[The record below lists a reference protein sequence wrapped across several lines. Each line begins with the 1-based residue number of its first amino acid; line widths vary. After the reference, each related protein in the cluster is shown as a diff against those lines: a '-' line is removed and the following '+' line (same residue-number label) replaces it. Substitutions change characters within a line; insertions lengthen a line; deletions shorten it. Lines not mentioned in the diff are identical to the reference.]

1 MAESN
6 YYGILSSPF
15 LTNLVFPVKFE
26 MIKKI
31 LFIPFMFIAV
41 GCSISP
47 NENLAGGKDTVEVY
61 DSVVWPQPTNPLYA
75 EDDEYSPYLDT
86 IDGEVWLCWEYR
98 GRIWSVKQ

>member
-1 MAESN
+1 
-6 YYGILSSPF
+6 
-15 LTNLVFPVKFE
+15 

-61 DSVVWPQPTNPLYA
+61 DSVVWPQPSEPTWKDRYTDDIPF
-75 EDDEYSPYLDT
+75 EDDTLPRPLEREIIDT
-86 IDGEVWLCWEYR
+86 TEDGKVMYR
-98 GRIWSVKQ
+98 YVNGYDTSEIYWRYEDIH

>member
-1 MAESN
+1 
-6 YYGILSSPF
+6 
-15 LTNLVFPVKFE
+15 

-61 DSVVWPQPTNPLYA
+61 DSVVWPQPSEPT
-75 EDDEYSPYLDT
+75 
-86 IDGEVWLCWEYR
+86 
-98 GRIWSVKQ
+98 